1 MTPKENSVTMPAILN
16 IDLEKEGRSTR
27 DKEYVNE
34 GQPPLLSHEQLQREL
49 SYRTSIALVRNML
62 NAGLI
67 SSSEFDAVQS
77 KLAEQFSPVWGG
89 LYQND
94 R

>member
-1 MTPKENSVTMPAILN
+1 MPATLN

-27 DKEYVNE
+27 DKDYVNGA
-34 GQPPLLSHEQLQREL
+34 GQTPLLSHEQLQREL
-49 SYRTSIALVRNML
+49 SYRTSIALMRNML

-67 SSSEFDAVQS
+67 SISEFHAVQS
-77 KLAEQFSPVWGG
+77 KLAAQFSPVWGG

>member
-1 MTPKENSVTMPAILN
+1 MN
-16 IDLEKEGRSTR
+16 IELEKEERRTQ

-49 SYRTSIALVRNML
+49 SYRTSMALVRNML

-67 SSSEFDAVQS
+67 SGSEFDGVQL
-77 KLAEQFSPVWGG
+77 KLAEEFSPIWGG

>member
-1 MTPKENSVTMPAILN
+1 MHATLN
-16 IDLEKEGRSTR
+16 IDLEKGERSTQGKDNMR
-27 DKEYVNE
+27 ET
-34 GQPPLLSHEQLQREL
+34 GQTPLLSHEQLQREL
-49 SYRTSIALVRNML
+49 SYRTSIALVRNMM

-67 SSSEFDAVQS
+67 SVSEFHVVQS
-77 KLAEQFSPVWGG
+77 KLLEQFSPVWGG

>member
-1 MTPKENSVTMPAILN
+1 MIPKENTAIMPATSY
-16 IDLEKEGRSTR
+16 IDLEKEGRSTQ
-27 DKEYVNE
+27 DKEYANA
-34 GQPPLLSHEQLQREL
+34 GQSPLLSHEQLQREL

-67 SSSEFDAVQS
+67 SVSEFHVVQS
-77 KLAEQFSPVWGG
+77 KLLEQFYPVWGG
-89 LYQND
+89 LYQNN

>member
-1 MTPKENSVTMPAILN
+1 MQGKDNVHET
-16 IDLEKEGRSTR
+16 
-27 DKEYVNE
+27 
-34 GQPPLLSHEQLQREL
+34 GQTHLLSHEQLQREL
-49 SYRTSIALVRNML
+49 SYRTSIALVRSVL

-67 SSSEFDAVQS
+67 SVSEFHAVKS
-77 KLAEQFSPVWGG
+77 RLAEQFPPIWGG